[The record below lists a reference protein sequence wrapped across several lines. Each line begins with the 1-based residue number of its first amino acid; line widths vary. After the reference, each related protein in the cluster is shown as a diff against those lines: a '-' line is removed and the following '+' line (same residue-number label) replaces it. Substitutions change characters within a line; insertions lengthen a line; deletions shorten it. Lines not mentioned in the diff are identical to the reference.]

1 MYQDIVSNLANKC
14 GVPKKGRKKK
24 SLSSQVL
31 SLVQEA
37 NNNAPVERHV
47 VPRAALTVMNRAQ
60 RELSALSGESKDL
73 GVLREVAKFITAH
86 QDTHKAHEYSVN
98 TDLLPV
104 GHPKSLK
111 NLSATSEIVRERYA
125 QWLASDS
132 SIHTSIKPLVA
143 AAHSL
148 EPGSLERQH
157 AFTRLS
163 VAKSANIPAF
173 FKIDSVPALVAAFSF
188 SGGNSSAARRA
199 RVALQWRDRK
209 GRWVEMGRGAN
220 FRFRMPNGNVAS
232 ASGVYV
238 GVNIPQAGEN
248 PRPAGLIQVSGDANL
263 PDGIYAVQPGNT
275 ETFSAR
281 IPTEALEKAGIEPG
295 IVTRQSVLGVP
306 SQADILATRQD
317 APTGWTKKDDET
329 FTSDDDYTVKYGD
342 GEYTLWRQKEDGS
355 LGDKVGDAANWAG
368 INDLATADQASY
380 DEAKGQ
386 GTAAGDDEQVKARL
400 ENRSKYNEEFDR
412 LEEIAN
418 SGVDEKGNKLPE
430 GWKGVVKPGALMP
443 VERRAIGA
451 PRAFGEEGLPYLE
464 YERTYADDNGN
475 PVVANAS
482 YTNDG
487 KLYANGKPY
496 ESWDAAEADIPN
508 WIKAEEEA
516 RGRTLQPAAPS
527 ETPAAPSAAR
537 TLIPEGVEKS
547 GTLPNGVEYSVEDVR
562 QRVQVFPGRF
572 GETNGVRVTLDGNTY
587 ENRKRIKQLGFKWN
601 NQDKVWIKNFVE
613 SDLLGKDRNAKRI
626 KAELDGIGGGVMP
639 RYERDNEEVR
649 NYLQEALNSITLLSR
664 EDDSPAVT
672 DAKAILWEAMEKLRK
687 AEPNDRKLAQDD
699 LKTFISALD
708 AEDFPKG
715 ERANKAK
722 AIAMQGIDLIDASER
737 ERGVVP
743 QEAPEA
749 PKGDNEVVAKTPS
762 DVTPTSPKLFEEFDT
777 PEGAFRLRTVDY
789 EPEGRIDEESTD
801 FTDDP
806 ERLATKYA
814 LPELTAALTQALIG
828 DKDNSVIAQIVDSSI
843 GEDDESLDLEEV
855 DDVIDTPAPQAGRA
869 NGTGA
874 GQLEFNKGS
883 EFVPAEALYNA
894 VFLAGGDP
902 NRVIANAYDAV
913 NGNRNNLNK
922 LHDAAGGVPDAEDA
936 QLIDDIFQEIRQIK
950 DVSTPEELEQKGA
963 SPIDGAEEEEA
974 PLPGELLHNI
984 PVNFDNP
991 DYYDID
997 TNPYPPMREEPDEF
1011 GFTDDPAYIARNF
1024 AEADLLE
1031 QFETAITDG
1040 SGSVYLIYN
1049 SDVPLN
1055 EGMYEVP
1062 AEAIRDALQLQGVNT
1077 NDVLERIRAESIDF
1091 ENEPE
1096 EVVAEEPAPAPT
1108 PEESEPSFDQIPFDG
1123 SINILKDWY
1132 DRDMLVDADFIAY
1145 LPDDGSIVF
1154 KDAWDTLYVAR
1165 ADQTI
1170 VEANTTEEWLTDPRG
1185 AGQAGWKLFTSD
1197 QRRSLAD
1204 KIIGREEAA
1213 PTPAPAA
1220 PTPAIPYPGPREAGY
1235 SPNNTTIV
1243 AGGTIVGKGSRVKAT
1258 KDGKL
1263 GTVVAIQNDPEY
1275 LRIKFDDGTTAV
1287 RAAAKVR
1294 AISNADGVAPTVAE
1308 APVAEDNV
1316 RRRLEAP
1323 GVPAPRV
1330 GRSGET
1336 QGVNDES
1343 NRPAFLNGLT
1353 NEDAKQADY
1362 AAWGDRDA
1370 EIAKAARERVT
1381 RKAFEDKLKEY
1392 LLIDNTA
1399 ENRDLKA
1406 AANNDLIKML
1416 GDVYGAREGISFG
1429 GEFYTIDPTRI
1440 TITATNAVTPWKTAS
1455 AEDIQS
1461 GKFNYEVELTMN
1473 IRDVSGNAIGNSLR
1487 TITQDVKLDDNE
1499 NIKSSKVYVK
1509 NNFLAL
1515 NAKGKKKGFATAFNR
1530 YAENWYIANDIDEVH
1545 VYAAGGGQYQ
1555 GGFVW
1560 ALNGFDWDPA
1570 FDSPNAPMSSFKRAV
1585 KNKQEEEQVAA
1596 IQRKLDASK
1605 KPGGGYDLAKAPTP
1619 LEYAL
1624 VGWYPGAEDWLGKRV
1639 MTQLSWHGVK
1649 RLNPGAREQRQ
1660 AANYT
1665 QIKNAERRVVGNQN
1679 LPNVSPEFQGVVA
1692 TDDFKSDKDIA
1703 PYVDE
1708 IRDVLRNNRSLAFLA
1723 PDAKS
1728 ALGRYVSNQIM
1739 AGSSERQLPLEDAFR
1754 LRTALNAEYRADY
1767 QYTDPLNV
1775 AEILS
1780 TLSIDDFESQSEAL
1794 TSAGFSAR
1802 RLSMDESG
1810 VNMTF
1815 EVTHKP
1821 SGQVFY
1827 VKNEEF
1833 AARFSDVA
1841 GGITELEA
1849 TTILNAAGVVGL
1861 HNVLVGKNEKNLIVM
1876 SRAGSGIPLAG
1887 EPVNGWSLSRRGIVD
1902 ANGRKVTIPTDN
1914 LLDYLAAP
1922 EDVIRMSLF
1931 DMLGNNQDRH
1941 NGNWMAAYN
1950 KVTGKVRL
1958 FPIDNTVGVI
1968 PKDSSTNVEE
1978 FLDMGGFMEA
1988 DVYSIVMPQLIDRI
2002 GSNDVFRM
2010 YENEIKNIT
2019 TNLDNPLYKPKGFEM
2034 DAIIAKWGTYDA
2046 FKDAITE
2053 RLNRL
2058 ITPGNGEYDS
2068 LKGALRLGYWG

>member
-1 MYQDIVSNLANKC
+1 M
-14 GVPKKGRKKK
+14 
-24 SLSSQVL
+24 
-31 SLVQEA
+31 
-37 NNNAPVERHV
+37 
-47 VPRAALTVMNRAQ
+47 
-60 RELSALSGESKDL
+60 
-73 GVLREVAKFITAH
+73 
-86 QDTHKAHEYSVN
+86 
-98 TDLLPV
+98 
-104 GHPKSLK
+104 
-111 NLSATSEIVRERYA
+111 
-125 QWLASDS
+125 
-132 SIHTSIKPLVA
+132 
-143 AAHSL
+143 
-148 EPGSLERQH
+148 
-157 AFTRLS
+157 
-163 VAKSANIPAF
+163 
-173 FKIDSVPALVAAFSF
+173 PALVAAFAF

-209 GRWVEMGRGAN
+209 GRWIEMGRGIDFN
-220 FRFRMPNGNVAS
+220 FRLPNGDIGS
-232 ASGVYV
+232 AGGTYV
-238 GVNIPQAGEN
+238 GVNADRGYSTEN
-248 PRPAGLIQVSGDANL
+248 GKPVANAGLIEIRGNDTI
-263 PDGIYAVQPGNT
+263 PDGIYSIESANATPVK
-275 ETFSAR
+275 AR
-281 IPTEALEKAGIEPG
+281 ISRQALKRAGIKKQPSVRKATAEESTSKNIPNLQDLLN
-295 IVTRQSVLGVP
+295 TRV
-306 SQADILATRQD
+306 D
-317 APTGWTKKDDET
+317 APSGWTKQDDNS
-329 FTSDDDYTVKYGD
+329 FISDDDYKLIPNESGYSLHRLDKD
-342 GEYTLWRQKEDGS
+342 GNT
-355 LGDKVGDAANWAG
+355 GDKVGDVTSWAEAQSLAEKDSPEYDKFKESVGIKDSGDAETQKGISDARDAQKERRQVVARLDAQEGQAADTLFDPENPPRL
-368 INDLATADQASY
+368 IEDENVVEVDLVLDETPKFFTGEG
-380 DEAKGQ
+380 DEAGPISLEEYGVPYIVSEGLADDGMYEVRVSVPLDKMDEFMRDWNDAMNDSGPFARGPKDSPEQIFGDVYSDYKGKP
-386 GTAAGDDEQVKARL
+386 KARVAPATPQ
-400 ENRSKYNEEFDR
+400 E
-412 LEEIAN
+412 APQ
-418 SGVDEKGNKLPE
+418 VDK
-430 GWKGVVKPGALMP
+430 
-443 VERRAIGA
+443 
-451 PRAFGEEGLPYLE
+451 EEGLP
-464 YERTYADDNGN
+464 
-475 PVVANAS
+475 
-482 YTNDG
+482 
-487 KLYANGKPY
+487 KL
-496 ESWDAAEADIPN
+496 
-508 WIKAEEEA
+508 
-516 RGRTLQPAAPS
+516 PS
-527 ETPAAPSAAR
+527 
-537 TLIPEGVEKS
+537 
-547 GTLPNGVEYSVEDVR
+547 
-562 QRVQVFPGRF
+562 
-572 GETNGVRVTLDGNTY
+572 
-587 ENRKRIKQLGFKWN
+587 
-601 NQDKVWIKNFVE
+601 
-613 SDLLGKDRNAKRI
+613 
-626 KAELDGIGGGVMP
+626 
-639 RYERDNEEVR
+639 
-649 NYLQEALNSITLLSR
+649 SI
-664 EDDSPAVT
+664 E
-672 DAKAILWEAMEKLRK
+672 
-687 AEPNDRKLAQDD
+687 
-699 LKTFISALD
+699 
-708 AEDFPKG
+708 
-715 ERANKAK
+715 
-722 AIAMQGIDLIDASER
+722 
-737 ERGVVP
+737 
-743 QEAPEA
+743 
-749 PKGDNEVVAKTPS
+749 
-762 DVTPTSPKLFEEFDT
+762 PTSPSLFKDFDA
-777 PEGAFRLRTVDY
+777 PPGAFQLRTVDY
-789 EPEGRIDEESTD
+789 EPDGRVDEESTD

-828 DKDNSVIAQIVDSSI
+828 DKDNAVIAQIVDSSV
-843 GEDDESLDLEEV
+843 GDDEESLDLEEV
-855 DDVIDTPAPQAGRA
+855 DDVVDTPAPQAGRA

-874 GQLEFNKGS
+874 GQLEFNKGA

-894 VFLAGGDP
+894 IFLAGGDP

-922 LHDAAGGVPDAEDA
+922 LHDAAGGVPDEEEAK
-936 QLIDDIFQEIRQIK
+936 LIDDIFQEIRQIK
-950 DVSTPEELEQKGA
+950 DSSTPEELEQKA
-963 SPIDGAEEEEA
+963 ANPIDGVEEEA

-1077 NDVLERIRAESIDF
+1077 NDVLERIRAESVDF
-1091 ENEPE
+1091 EDKPE
-1096 EVVAEEPAPAPT
+1096 EVKAVLPEEPTPAPT
-1108 PEESEPSFDQIPFDG
+1108 PEEAEPSFDQIPFDG
-1123 SINILKDWY
+1123 SISILKDWY
-1132 DRDMLVDADFIAY
+1132 DRDMLVDADFVAY

-1197 QRRSLAD
+1197 QRRSLAN
-1204 KIIGREEAA
+1204 KIIGREEAT
-1213 PTPAPAA
+1213 PTPTPTPAA

-1243 AGGTIVGKGSRVKAT
+1243 AGGTVVGKGSRVKAT

-1343 NRPAFLNGLT
+1343 KRPAFLDGLT

-1392 LLIDNTA
+1392 LLIDNTP
-1399 ENRDLKA
+1399 ENKDLKA
-1406 AANNDLIKML
+1406 AANYDLIKML

-1429 GEFYTIDPTRI
+1429 GEFYTIDPTRV
-1440 TITATNAVTPWKTAS
+1440 TITATNAETPWKTAS
-1455 AEDIQS
+1455 ADDIQS

-1487 TITQDVKLDDNE
+1487 TITQAVKLDDNG
-1499 NIKSSKVYVK
+1499 NIVSSKVYAK
-1509 NNFLAL
+1509 NNFLSL
-1515 NAKGKKKGFATAFNR
+1515 NPKGKKKGFATAFNR

-1605 KPGGGYDLAKAPTP
+1605 KPGGSYDPAKAPTP

-1639 MTQLSWHGVK
+1639 MTQLSWHGIK

-1665 QIKNAERRVVGNQN
+1665 QIKNADRRVAGNQN
-1679 LPNVSPEFQGVVA
+1679 IPNVSPEFQGIVA

-1723 PDAKS
+1723 PDAKA
-1728 ALGRYVSNQIM
+1728 ALGRYVSTQLI
-1739 AGSSERQLPLEDAFR
+1739 AGANKRQLPLDDAFR
-1754 LRTALNAEYRADY
+1754 LRNALNAEYRADY

-1780 TLSIDDFESQSEAL
+1780 TLSIDDFDSQSEVL

-1902 ANGRKVTIPTDN
+1902 VNGRKVTIPTDN

-1922 EDVIRMSLF
+1922 EDIVRMSLF

-2002 GSNDVFRM
+2002 GSNDVFKM